1 MADSNA
7 VRQANK
13 RTKDA
18 AYRLLRGARDYK
30 LTFESFRGTTAA
42 IERLCAHYGLTYP
55 DAVPELITTLIHD
68 ADNKLS

>member
-13 RTKDA
+13 RAKDA
-18 AYRLLRGARDYK
+18 EYRLLRGARDYK

-42 IERLCAHYGLTYP
+42 IERLCEARGLTEA
-55 DAVPELITTLIHD
+55 DKVDELITLLIHE
-68 ADNKLS
+68 ADKAL